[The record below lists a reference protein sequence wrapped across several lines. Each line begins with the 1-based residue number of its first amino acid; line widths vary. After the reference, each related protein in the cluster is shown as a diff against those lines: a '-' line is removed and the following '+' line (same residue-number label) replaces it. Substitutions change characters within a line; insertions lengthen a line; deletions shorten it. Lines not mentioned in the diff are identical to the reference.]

1 MTARELGAVL
11 AVNEG
16 LRSLNLESNNIT
28 ASGNDQSGVI
38 AIAEALES
46 NQHLRVLNLAR
57 NQITMQGGERLVK
70 ALQKNNTITLID
82 LSGNE
87 LGVEQLRRIEVV
99 VQKNRKAL
107 SELRRTERWNR
118 FALFNEEF
126 LSRRY
131 DMEVEAM
138 RLELDAVEERRLE
151 RKKERRSSL
160 EAVVGLRVALDF

>member
-1 MTARELGAVL
+1 MK
-11 AVNEG
+11 
-16 LRSLNLESNNIT
+16 
-28 ASGNDQSGVI
+28 
-38 AIAEALES
+38 ALE
-46 NQHLRVLNLAR
+46 
-57 NQITMQGGERLVK
+57 
-70 ALQKNNTITLID
+70 KNNTITLID

-151 RKKERRSSL
+151 RTKAKNKEWREAQAERVREELEKMAELMDEYDDRAATRKGKK
-160 EAVVGLRVALDF
+160 GKKGKKK